1 MTELFINGQLIDSLE
16 TEIALTLSSFKLNSL
31 GTRKGSY
38 SNVFELPKTNA
49 NKLLFQNCEIVTS
62 LTNIP
67 YQSND
72 CEIFVDGIKIVSGTA
87 IIRETKDN
95 YKLFISAGNSDF
107 FKAIGSLKL
116 KDIDLTEFEH
126 IYNIQNV
133 AERRETRDGFVY
145 PNIDYGFFEFADLT
159 EWNEG
164 TILNR
169 QQYFQPSMW
178 IRTIIEKA
186 FISLNYNLTGDLLD
200 SIVYQSGVVLCK
212 GAVSEESSNLAKY
225 RFNINFGQL
234 SNTNALLNFPD
245 RITDVSILYADN
257 ATVGQFVYTPKQSS
271 NEDFGFVIS
280 LTGKVITNNPRN
292 QTNGEVNLDLFIYDE
307 DGTLLLTLTNVVK
320 FENRFFGVFNTYR
333 APDSGVLERPI
344 SFIYPQTRDDLT
356 AFAALRNAT
365 NDLTTLRFGWGV
377 RVDRGNLSTI
387 SFENL
392 EFSIDQI
399 TKAGRFAGTNITV
412 RPSNVL
418 PQNETV
424 GDLLITIANLEG
436 VIFQVNEDTRDVRT
450 SRIDRL
456 INARGNAL
464 DWSNKLDLT
473 DEPEIIYTLDDFAQS
488 NIYKFIEDD
497 KDRFLPPLTGQGFI
511 NVQNSN
517 LQSEKILFES
527 KFASVPVFPA
537 FNGELN
543 MGRVFTGEK
552 YTFDGFDYIL
562 NQPFK
567 IEDFKPRITVLSESE
582 SLLDVSVGLPTD
594 INFNV
599 NPLLVDFERAI
610 NDNYN
615 LVRSV
620 LVNTKVIKA
629 LFLLDLEDIVDLDFT
644 RPIYIDYFGEYFYI
658 ESINQFKVNKRESCF
673 VTLVRI

>member
-49 NKLLFQNCEIVTS
+49 NKLLLENCDIVTS

-200 SIVYQSGVVLCK
+200 SLVYQSGVVLCK

-225 RFNINFGQL
+225 RFNINYGQL
-234 SNTNALLNFPD
+234 SSTISLLNFPD
-245 RITDVSILYADN
+245 KITDISNLYEN
-257 ATVGQFVYTPKQSS
+257 NTTVGQFVYTPKQAS
-271 NEDFGFVIS
+271 NDDFGFVIS
-280 LTGKVITNNPRN
+280 LTGKVITNDPRN
-292 QTNGEVNLDLFIYDE
+292 QTNGEVNLDFFIYDE
-307 DGTLLLTLTNVVK
+307 DGTLLLTLTNFVK
-320 FENRFFGVFNTYR
+320 FENRFFGVFNRYK
-333 APDSGVLERPI
+333 APDNGVLERTI
-344 SFIYPQTRDDLT
+344 SFIYPSSRDDLA

-399 TKAGRFAGTNITV
+399 TQAGRFAGTNITV
-412 RPSNVL
+412 RPSQVL
-418 PQNETV
+418 PQSETV

-456 INARGNAL
+456 ITGRGNSL

-497 KDRFLPPLTGQGFI
+497 KDRFLPTLTGQGFI

-527 KFASVPVFPA
+527 KFAPVPVFPA

-567 IEDFKPRITVLSESE
+567 IEDFKPRITVLSESQ
-582 SLLDVSVGLPTD
+582 SLLDVSAGLETD

-599 NPLLVDFERAI
+599 NPLLIDFERAI

-620 LVNTKVIKA
+620 LDNTKIVKA
-629 LFLLDLEDIVDLDFT
+629 LFLLDLEDITNLDFT
-644 RPIYIDYFGEYFYI
+644 RPVFVDYFGEYFYI